1 MEAAA
6 GMLKYSG
13 SIPNGDSVT
22 ENLFKQAVADNIQV
36 IRAFGHGATPS
47 FKLQTAPGECCS
59 CCPHPVR
66 LVSSRTCFC
75 MVQSGH

>member
-47 FKLQTAPGECCS
+47 LKLQTAPGEFCGR
-59 CCPHPVR
+59 CPHNV
-66 LVSSRTCFC
+66 
-75 MVQSGH
+75 